1 MHYYQHSIGDYRRD
15 TMHLSLLEHGVYR
28 QLLDLYYLNECE
40 LDANAL
46 RLICA
51 RSAEE
56 IQAAETILNEF
67 FVKTE
72 TGYRHTRCDKEIEKF
87 HNKSLK
93 AKASADARWQGKSDD
108 KTKDNANAMRT
119 HSDGNANH
127 KPITNNHIIT
137 AKGSRLTNEWVL
149 PNEWIEAAKA
159 IKPDLTTANIKF
171 ISDGFKDYWISLAGA
186 KGVRADWLA
195 TWRNWI
201 RKQEVPQST
210 KQDVDREKLKKDL
223 L

>member
-15 TMHLSLLEHGVYR
+15 TMHLTLLEHGIYR

-56 IQAAETILNEF
+56 IKAAESVLNEF
-67 FVKTE
+67 FESTAK
-72 TGYRHTRCDKEIEKF
+72 GYKHKRCDQEITKF
-87 HNKSLK
+87 HEKSQK
-93 AKASADARWQGKSDD
+93 AKASADARWQAKGKSE
-108 KTKDNANAMRT
+108 NANGMRT
-119 HSDGNANH
+119 HSEGNANH
-127 KPITNNHIIT
+127 KPLTNNHIIN

-149 PNEWIEAAKA
+149 PNDWIDAAKA
-159 IKPDLTTANIKF
+159 IKPDFTSAQIKF
-171 ISDGFKDYWISLAGA
+171 IADGFKDYWISLAGA

-201 RKQEVPQST
+201 RKQEVPQG
-210 KQDVDREKLKKDL
+210 KQQDSDREKLKKDL

>member
-72 TGYRHTRCDKEIEKF
+72 TGYKHTRCDKEIDKF

-93 AKASADARWQGKSDD
+93 AKASADARWQGKSDT
-108 KTKDNANAMRT
+108 KTNENANAMRT
-119 HSDGNANH
+119 HSEGNANH
-127 KPITNNHIIT
+127 KPITNNQLYTPPIGESLLKDFLQVRK
-137 AKGSRLTNEWVL
+137 AK
-149 PNEWIEAAKA
+149 K
-159 IKPDLTTANIKF
+159 
-171 ISDGFKDYWISLAGA
+171 AGA
-186 KGVRADWLA
+186 LTETAFNAIAKEAVKAKMTTEQAIEMCCLRGWVGFNASWA
-195 TWRNWI
+195 TDN
-201 RKQEVPQST
+201 
-210 KQDVDREKLKKDL
+210 KDQPKASSWKDKIEYEH
-223 L
+223 